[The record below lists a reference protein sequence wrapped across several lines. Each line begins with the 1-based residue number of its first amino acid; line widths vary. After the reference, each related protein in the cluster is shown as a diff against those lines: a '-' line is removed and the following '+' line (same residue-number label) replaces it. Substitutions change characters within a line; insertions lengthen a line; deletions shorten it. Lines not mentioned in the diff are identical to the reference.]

1 MRLKLL
7 HLERVIG
14 EEDNTLAGTLT
25 GQAGDIEEI
34 SKLLGGQRVDY
45 KPDPDAKTVINDILG
60 ALTDIA
66 DSTDDIATNP
76 AALQQTAQVLLQLSK
91 NANEANLPIEVSKYL
106 GDFGNRLE
114 EIHTEV
120 EHGGDADVA
129 AKRVFR
135 DFEEP
140 DWDDITPLEQLDDGD
155 EELQIGEDDTI
166 GGDVM
171 SPPLSGVI
179 KPRTT
184 LGYSERVS

>member
-1 MRLKLL
+1 MRLNLL
-7 HLERVIG
+7 HLDRNIR
-14 EEDNTLAGTLT
+14 EEADTFADTLID
-25 GQAGDIEEI
+25 QADDIEEI

-66 DSTDDIATNP
+66 NSTDNIATDLP
-76 AALQQTAQVLLQLSK
+76 TLQQTAQVLLQLSK
-91 NANEANLPIEVSKYL
+91 DANEANLPIEVSRYL

-114 EIHTEV
+114 EIRKEV
-120 EHGGDADVA
+120 ELGGDADTA

-140 DWDDITPLEQLDDGD
+140 DWDDITPLEQLGDGE

-166 GGDVM
+166 GGDIM
-171 SPPLSGVI
+171 SPPLPGVI
-179 KPRTT
+179 KRRPA